1 MASAPVPLFQHASFG
16 PFFDAVPAML
26 LVLDFDARIHA
37 MNAAASEGLGLELEE
52 VHHHKTGD
60 VLHCLHAA
68 YAQEGCGRSDFC
80 RSCVIRNAVVQ
91 AMAGARTSRTG
102 VRMVLQADGQTR
114 DIHVLVSASPVTWQ
128 GHAYAILMLENVSDL
143 FQLRHLLPIDP
154 GAGRQGVPHREGG
167 GGLGQAGDEGVGD
180 ALGDDEP
187 GRGRAAVPGAE
198 EGPVQGA
205 VHRVGEVG
213 VVQHHQGVLAPHLA
227 LDPLAA
233 DRSRKLQAE
242 YARYGKSNK
251 AECRIEEVHKKPAL
265 QPRSVR

>member
-143 FQLRHLLPIDP
+143 FQLRHLLPICMHCHKIRDERGAWHHVEAYFNQQLDIDFSHGICPDCIATHYPESRLHHDP
-154 GAGRQGVPHREGG
+154 P
-167 GGLGQAGDEGVGD
+167 
-180 ALGDDEP
+180 P
-187 GRGRAAVPGAE
+187 PTPE
-198 EGPVQGA
+198 EHP
-205 VHRVGEVG
+205 
-213 VVQHHQGVLAPHLA
+213 
-227 LDPLAA
+227 
-233 DRSRKLQAE
+233 
-242 YARYGKSNK
+242 
-251 AECRIEEVHKKPAL
+251 
-265 QPRSVR
+265 